1 MLKQKR
7 LRDRGKISLTK
18 YFQKFKPGDA
28 VAVVR
33 EHSVPF
39 GYSTRVHG
47 RTGKV
52 IAKRGSAY
60 EVEVFDLNKPK
71 RYVIKPVHLK
81 RIIQ

>member
-7 LRDRGKISLTK
+7 MRDRGKLSLTRF
-18 YFQKFKPGDA
+18 FQKFKPGDA

-33 EHSVPF
+33 EHAVPF

-52 IAKRGSAY
+52 IAQRGSAY
-60 EVEVFDLNKPK
+60 EVEVNDINKPK
-71 RYVIKPVHLK
+71 RYLIKPIHLK
-81 RIIQ
+81 KITQ